1 MRALMMVVSVW
12 SAIAIMGVGCSP
24 RAPVRNTPAGPAAA
38 GHVATWDAELN
49 AVATIL
55 AKLEPGSA
63 RLEVG
68 GIGKMSIRVV
78 SPTTA
83 RPEDVAAL
91 DVGDTCSTNESGIIC
106 SERALSYVMIRP
118 SAPVHPVLLFLIA
131 HELDHLRHGE
141 LRAFAM
147 PALPIKARSTG
158 RAIVGAVKSSAC
170 AKPSPVETRADD
182 FARDLVGRAV
192 ATGLFSRGDD
202 DTGLAAV
209 SVVNMM
215 FEVAAQ
221 ASQGGDRSTAALFD
235 SLNAATDDEISDTAE
250 RVLCLIAPG
259 QDHDVNWQGFPGG
272 YQTEGVRLTRTA
284 EKLSDEL
291 VHGKYGVAAHAGNLR
306 ALLQTSVG
314 MQRVMMRQTAD
325 FVMGV
330 AALVCDQMNA
340 QANPWR
346 DLDCHAMPPAR
357 DAGSRPPQTCPAL
370 EAHAVA
376 GLDLSRPKPPVTAAM
391 SVRGNELRVNAAV
404 TTAVVRGRGD
414 VVIAIGDRGKIVSWV
429 TPATTTVIGEAG
441 CEVGGIAEAG
451 AALVAVC
458 SHGEAVVRI
467 EAGQR
472 STIHLGPVSIGGE
485 AHTPDHVRVSWVGSV
500 SGRVLAAVHL
510 LGSGQGV
517 LAQVTADGLRSVGA
531 WTARGCDSI
540 PFAVRVADVGGELW
554 ATPAHQAIEPQAIRL
569 RADLGSVTEQ
579 LQPEAGRIDLAISDD
594 PRGNIPIM
602 SCHASAARH
611 AQLCVAMDGRFV
623 DARDPF
629 GKVLGH
635 MAPAVSFA
643 PGTVDVRSCGT
654 TQAEYLMV
662 IEHGVRA
669 QIFELPA
676 QGARAEVR
684 WQVALAGAADGTD
697 LTCGGEGA
705 LFTLNSGGASIV
717 VRLGPAVK

>member
-1 MRALMMVVSVW
+1 MVVSVW
-12 SAIAIMGVGCSP
+12 SAIAIMGVACAP
-24 RAPVRNTPAGPAAA
+24 RAPTRNTPASSAAA

-49 AVATIL
+49 AVATVL

-78 SPTTA
+78 SPKTA

-106 SERALSYVMIRP
+106 SERALSSIMIRP

-131 HELDHLRHGE
+131 HELDHLRHSE
-141 LRAFAM
+141 VRAFAM
-147 PALPIKARSTG
+147 PALRIKARATG
-158 RAIVGAVKSSAC
+158 PAIVGVIKSSAC
-170 AKPSPVETRADD
+170 AEPSPVETRADD

-192 ATGLFSRGDD
+192 AAGLFSRGDD
-202 DTGLAAV
+202 DTGVAAV

-221 ASQGGDRSTAALFD
+221 ASQGGDRSTAALLD

-259 QDHDVNWQGFPGG
+259 QDHAVSWQGFPGG
-272 YQTEGVRLTRTA
+272 YQTEGVRLTRTT

-291 VHGKYGVAAHAGNLR
+291 AHGKYGMAAHAGNLR
-306 ALLQTSVG
+306 ELLQTAIG
-314 MQRVMMRQTAD
+314 MQRVMMRQNAD

-330 AALVCDQMNA
+330 AAHVCDQMKT
-340 QANPWR
+340 QADPWR
-346 DLDCHAMPPAR
+346 DLDCHAMPATA
-357 DAGSRPPQTCPAL
+357 DAGPRAPQTCPVL
-370 EAHAVA
+370 EAHAAA
-376 GLDLSRPKPPVTAAM
+376 GLDLSRPKPPVAAAM
-391 SVRGNELRVNAAV
+391 SVRGDELRVNAAV
-404 TTAVVRGRGD
+404 TAAVVRSRGD
-414 VVIAIGDRGKIVSWV
+414 VAIAIGDRGQIVSWAM
-429 TPATTTVIGEAG
+429 PAITAVIGEAG

-451 AALVAVC
+451 AAVVAVC

-472 STIHLGPVSIGGE
+472 RTIRLGPVSIGGE
-485 AHTPDHVRVSWVGSV
+485 ADKPDHVRVSWVGSV

-510 LGSGQGV
+510 LGSGKGV
-517 LAQVTADGLRSVGA
+517 LAEVTADGLRSVGA
-531 WTARGCDSI
+531 WTAPGCDSI
-540 PFAVRVADVGGELW
+540 PFAVRIAYVGGELW

-569 RADLGSVTEQ
+569 SADLGSVTEQ
-579 LQPEAGRIDLAISDD
+579 LQPDAGRIDLAINND

-611 AQLCVAMDGRFV
+611 TQLCVAMDGRFV

-629 GKVLGH
+629 GKVLAH
-635 MAPAVSFA
+635 IAPAASFA
-643 PGTVDVRSCGT
+643 PRTVDVRSCGT
-654 TQAEYLMV
+654 TRADYLMV

-676 QGARAEVR
+676 QGARAELR
-684 WQVALAGAADGTD
+684 WHATLAGTADGAD
-697 LTCGGEGA
+697 LICGGEGA
-705 LFTLNSGGASIV
+705 VFTLNSGGASTV